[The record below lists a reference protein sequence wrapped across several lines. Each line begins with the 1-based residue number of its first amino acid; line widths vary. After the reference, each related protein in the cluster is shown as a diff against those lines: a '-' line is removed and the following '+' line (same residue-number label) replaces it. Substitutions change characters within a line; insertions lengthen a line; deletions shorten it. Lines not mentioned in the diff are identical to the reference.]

1 MALPLSPN
9 IAKALEKL
17 FSDENKEEVVRL
29 LTEQCAEN
37 LPNCKNEDE
46 YDLENLRFQ
55 ALKLSEGNI
64 EKLRDAI
71 RMANEDWRELIGK
84 AGSVRKFKRKLL
96 GKTLE

>member
-9 IAKALEKL
+9 IAKAVEKL
-17 FSDENKEEVVRL
+17 FSDENKEEAVRL
-29 LTEQCAEN
+29 LTEQCGVN

-71 RMANEDWRELIGK
+71 RMANEDWRELISK